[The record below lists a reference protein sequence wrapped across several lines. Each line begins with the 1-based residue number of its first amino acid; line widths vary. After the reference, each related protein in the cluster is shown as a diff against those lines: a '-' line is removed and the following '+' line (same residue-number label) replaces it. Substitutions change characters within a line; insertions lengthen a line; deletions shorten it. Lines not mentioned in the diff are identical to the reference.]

1 MCQAVFDALKNTMS
15 APTAFLEISLL
26 GKVDDKDLDGELIF
40 FIVVRSYARA
50 RAVVVFC
57 VLYSILMTGL
67 FISG

>member
-1 MCQAVFDALKNTMS
+1 MS

-40 FIVVRSYARA
+40 FIVVRRA
-50 RAVVVFC
+50 VRAVVVFC
-57 VLYSILMTGL
+57 VLYSILMTEL